1 MSMIKRFNRVSN
13 WATTEIVKV
22 QNIKDRAQV
31 LAKFIEIAA
40 VCSVLCTVLLCL
52 VLNLARL

>member
-40 VCSVLCTVLLCL
+40 VCSVLCTVLL
-52 VLNLARL
+52 RLSGY